1 MIAVSL
7 GQASLAAGP
16 GPNQDYLGCATPE
29 GDSLRDK
36 GMAFAV
42 ADGVGRGKGGRL
54 AAEVAVRAFLSDYY
68 SSPDTWAP
76 QKIFEH
82 VLENVNV
89 AARSAGKGAA
99 AFAGLVLR
107 GRRYFT
113 VHAGDARVYRFRPSP
128 SGGTWTC
135 LTTDHVWQHP
145 DMRNVVSRA
154 VGLDEHLHADISQGE
169 LGAGDVFLLCTDG
182 FYKTIEPA
190 TLFSEPRAED
200 LQTVAE
206 VLARRAKGH
215 DDVTLQLVRIDGLPD
230 AASGDA
236 RQDAEGL
243 PFAKNLR
250 EGATLDDFYLQRR
263 VHRGLQSEVYQAE
276 DLRNRR
282 QVAIKFPLPPSQGA
296 ESSAEAADR
305 FLREEWLGRRV
316 KSPHILPV
324 LPLETGRRSCL
335 YYVSPWEPGETLQ
348 QRLRR
353 SGPLSVAETVEM
365 GIQLCRG
372 LEALHRLQVLHR
384 DIKPDN
390 VLLCADGRV
399 LLLDLGVARA
409 GAFSSSESFGSESS
423 PGTPSYMAPEM
434 FQGAGADERTETYA
448 LGATLYEALTRK
460 LPYGPIEPFSQ
471 PRFQRWAPPSR
482 YNLEVPHWLETVL
495 QRAAEPDP
503 ARRFQVLSEMQYCLE
518 RREAVAEAQAGDGS
532 AARPGRRVPW
542 KLVALGFAAIAVI
555 ECILLIMRAAAH

>member
-1 MIAVSL
+1 VITISL

-16 GPNQDYLGCATPE
+16 GPNQDFLGCATPD
-29 GDSLRDK
+29 GPALRDK

-42 ADGVGRGKGGRL
+42 ADGVGRGKGGRV

-68 SSPDTWAP
+68 SSPDTWSS
-76 QKIFEH
+76 QKIFQH
-82 VLENVNV
+82 VMENVN
-89 AARSAGKGAA
+89 ASARSAGKGAA

-107 GRRYFT
+107 GRRYFIL
-113 VHAGDARVYRFRPSP
+113 HAGDARVYRFRSSP
-128 SGGTWTC
+128 SGGAWSC

-145 DMRNVVSRA
+145 DMRNVISRA
-154 VGLDEHLHADISQGE
+154 VGLDEHLHADLSQGE
-169 LGAGDVFLLCTDG
+169 LQPGDVFLLCTDG
-182 FYKTIEPA
+182 FYKTVEPA

-200 LQTVAE
+200 LQAVAE
-206 VLARRAKGH
+206 ALAKRAKGH
-215 DDVTLQLVRIDGLPD
+215 DDVTLQWVRVESLPD
-230 AASGDA
+230 ATEGDA

-250 EGATLDDFYLQRR
+250 EGATLDDFYLRKR
-263 VHRGLQSEVYQAE
+263 VHKGLQSEVYLAE

-282 QVAIKFPLPPSQGA
+282 QVAIKFPLPPAQGA

-335 YYVSPWEPGETLQ
+335 YYVSPWEAGETLHQ
-348 QRLRR
+348 KLKN

-409 GAFSSSESFGSESS
+409 AAFAADDSS

-434 FQGAGADERTETYA
+434 FQGAEADERTETYA

-471 PRFQRWAPPSR
+471 PRFRNWAPPSR
-482 YNLEVPHWLETVL
+482 YNLDVPHWLETVL
-495 QRAAEPDP
+495 QKAAEPDP
-503 ARRFQVLSEMQYCLE
+503 SRRFQVLSEMQYCLE
-518 RREAVAEAQAGDGS
+518 RREPASEQQSGAGIVRPFARRFSWKFAALAFAAVA
-532 AARPGRRVPW
+532 
-542 KLVALGFAAIAVI
+542 LI
-555 ECILLIMRAAAH
+555 EFVMLIIRIDAS

>member
-1 MIAVSL
+1 MMTVAL

-29 GDSLRDK
+29 GAALRDK

-76 QKIFEH
+76 KKIFEH
-82 VLENVNV
+82 VLENVN
-89 AARSAGKGAA
+89 ASARSAGTGAA
-99 AFAGLVLR
+99 AFAALVLR

-113 VHAGDARVYRFRPSP
+113 VHAGDARVYRYRQS
-128 SGGTWTC
+128 SGGGTWTC

-154 VGLDEHLHADISQGE
+154 VGLDEHLHADLGQGE
-169 LGAGDVFLLCTDG
+169 IQQGDVFLLCTDG
-182 FYKTIEPA
+182 FYKTVDPA
-190 TLFSEPRAED
+190 ALSGEPRAED
-200 LQTVAE
+200 LQGAAE
-206 VLARRAKGH
+206 ALAKRAKGG
-215 DDVTLQLVRIDGLPD
+215 DDVTLQLVRVESLPN
-230 AASGDA
+230 ASEGDA

-250 EGATLDDFYLQRR
+250 EGATLDDFYLRKR
-263 VHRGLQSEVYQAE
+263 VHRGLQSEVFLAE

-282 QVAIKFPLPPSQGA
+282 QVAVKFPLPPAQGA
-296 ESSAEAADR
+296 ESAPEAADR

-335 YYVSPWEPGETLQ
+335 YYVSAWEPGETLQ
-348 QRLRR
+348 QRLRKT
-353 SGPLSVAETVEM
+353 GPLSVAETVEM
-365 GIQLCRG
+365 GIQLCRA

-390 VLLCADGRV
+390 VLLCEDGRV

-409 GAFSSSESFGSESS
+409 AAFSGDGDEAS

-434 FQGAGADERTETYA
+434 FQGAGADERTEVYA

-460 LPYGPIEPFSQ
+460 LPYGAIEPFSQ
-471 PRFQRWAPPSR
+471 PRFQRWSPPSR
-482 YNLEVPHWLETVL
+482 YNLEIPHWLETVL

-518 RREAVAEAQAGDGS
+518 RREAASEAGPGNSAIP
-532 AARPGRRVPW
+532 AARRFSW
-542 KLVALGFAAIAVI
+542 KFAAVAFGVIALVEFVVI
-555 ECILLIMRAAAH
+555 CARALAR

>member
-1 MIAVSL
+1 
-7 GQASLAAGP
+7 
-16 GPNQDYLGCATPE
+16 
-29 GDSLRDK
+29 
-36 GMAFAV
+36 MAFAV
-42 ADGVGRGKGGRL
+42 ADGVGRGKGGRV

-68 SSPDTWAP
+68 SSPDTWSP

-82 VLENVNV
+82 VLENVNTS
-89 AARSAGKGAA
+89 ARSAGKGAA

-113 VHAGDARVYRFRPSP
+113 IHAGDARVYRFRPSTI
-128 SGGTWTC
+128 GGAWMC
-135 LTTDHVWQHP
+135 LTVDHVWQHP

-169 LGAGDVFLLCTDG
+169 LQEGDVFLLCTDG

-200 LQTVAE
+200 LQGIAE
-206 VLARRAKGH
+206 ALAKRAKGH
-215 DDVTLQLVRIDGLPD
+215 DDVTLQFVRVESLPD
-230 AASGDA
+230 AATGDA

-243 PFAKNLR
+243 PFAKGLR
-250 EGATLDDFYLQRR
+250 EGATLDDFYLRKR
-263 VHRGLQSEVYQAE
+263 VHRGLQSEVYLAE

-296 ESSAEAADR
+296 ESSAEAEDR

-324 LPLETGRRSCL
+324 LPLESGRRSCL
-335 YYVSPWEPGETLQ
+335 YYVSPWEPGETLGH
-348 QRLRR
+348 RLKN
-353 SGPLSVAETVEM
+353 SGPLTVADTVEM
-365 GIQLCRG
+365 GIQLCRA

-384 DIKPDN
+384 DLKPDN
-390 VLLCADGRV
+390 VMLCADGRV

-409 GAFSSSESFGSESS
+409 AAFTGDEST

-434 FQGAGADERTETYA
+434 FHGAGADERTEAYA

-460 LPYGPIEPFSQ
+460 LPYGPVEPFTQ
-471 PRFQRWAPPSR
+471 PKFQRWAPPSR
-482 YNLEVPHWLETVL
+482 YNLDIPHWLETVL
-495 QRAAEPDP
+495 QKAAEPDP

-518 RREAVAEAQAGDGS
+518 RREPASEATLGDGS
-532 AARPGRRVPW
+532 AARPERRFPW
-542 KLVALGFAAIAVI
+542 KLTAFILAAIAIAEFIVLSVRVI
-555 ECILLIMRAAAH
+555 AR